1 MIRDL
6 RAPIDATWIGEWDGH
21 ARGFN
26 AGDWAVTHAAHD
38 GHGDIHITVHG
49 VQYDAAAHRLRV
61 GADGAW
67 CMRCSYR
74 GFGHGCGVSIKITVR
89 KSGL

>member
-1 MIRDL
+1 MIRDP

-49 VQYDAAAHRLRV
+49 VQY
-61 GADGAW
+61 GDG
-67 CMRCSYR
+67 R
-74 GFGHGCGVSIKITVR
+74 TVR
-89 KSGL
+89 KIVVDCPSEITPDEARKLSAALTAAAEAAERA

>member
-26 AGDWAVTHAAHD
+26 AGHWAVTHAAHD

-49 VQYDAAAHRLRV
+49 VQY
-61 GADGAW
+61 GDG
-67 CMRCSYR
+67 R
-74 GFGHGCGVSIKITVR
+74 TVR
-89 KSGL
+89 KINLDCPTEITPDEARKLSEALLDAAEIAERH